1 MKFNKLIEKNYPY
14 SNELGKI
21 IEDIPVLKDEQGD
34 IYLEAETIEKCSRKI
49 AYNFYTTKMESENY
63 ILSSIEVCGII
74 HLTGLN
80 KSQFS
85 EILGLTKSAISHII
99 NGKNPSKS
107 ICVFML
113 NVLANELMFKNYWK
127 NKFDTNAKVTVDD
140 VYLKK
145 MLHQDKKAA

>member
-1 MKFNKLIEKNYPY
+1 MQFSKVIEKKYHY
-14 SNELGKI
+14 VDDLGELT
-21 IEDIPVLKDEQGD
+21 EDTQVLKDGNGD
-34 IYLEAETIEKCSRKI
+34 IYLEAETIEKCSRKV
-49 AYNFYTTKMESENY
+49 AYNFYRKKIEDENC
-63 ILSSIEVCGII
+63 IINSKEIIGII

-80 KSQFS
+80 KSQFA

-127 NKFDTNAKVTVDD
+127 NRFDKSVKITVDEI
-140 VYLKK
+140 YFKS
-145 MLHQDKKAA
+145 MINPAQKAA